1 MKAMAGAHILVVDDD
16 RDTRELYRLVFELS
30 EYRVS
35 EAGTMAGA
43 LALVRATRPDVVL
56 TDWRLGDGNA
66 FALCDA
72 LHRHGR
78 TRHIPIVA
86 ATGMSLGPGEV
97 TRARA
102 VGCVQVLTKP
112 VDVDALVESVERARG
127 AATAR
132 RLHAAAARIERF
144 VARMRRDGACAE
156 ARDSECIASRMIA
169 YESRQSHRDVA
180 LIVADDRG
188 RYVAANE
195 EASSLTGYNAQ
206 ELTRLSVWDMTPMS
220 SATQAQELWAR
231 FIQTGNQE
239 GNYVFRRRDGAPVH
253 AQYVAIANIAP
264 GLHLSALSAVE
275 ARQETGDRR

>member
-1 MKAMAGAHILVVDDD
+1 MKSMAGAHILVVDDD
-16 RDTRELYRLVFELS
+16 RDTRDLYRLVFELS

-35 EAGTMAGA
+35 EAGTIAGGLA
-43 LALVRATRPDVVL
+43 LARTTRPDVVL

-66 FALCDA
+66 FALCEA

-86 ATGMSLGPGEV
+86 ATGMSLGAAEIA
-97 TRARA
+97 RARA
-102 VGCVQVLTKP
+102 VGCVQVMTKP

-156 ARDSECIASRMIA
+156 ARDRDCLASRMIA
-169 YESRQSHRDVA
+169 HEARRSRRHVA

-195 EASSLTGYNAQ
+195 EASSLTGYNPQ
-206 ELTRLSVWDMTPMS
+206 ELTRLSVWDMTPTS
-220 SATQAQELWAR
+220 STTQAQELWAR
-231 FIQTGNQE
+231 FIKSGNQE
-239 GNYVFRRRDGAPVH
+239 GDYVFRRRDGAPVH

-264 GLHLSALSAVE
+264 GLHLSALSA
-275 ARQETGDRR
+275 TGSSRPAAVR